1 MVSSLYQ
8 DNLFDAG
15 PFRDG
20 QEVITMTMPGIW
32 ELLIIALIVLLIFG
46 SNRLMGIMR
55 DMGKEVYKLK
65 DKIKDIENIT
75 KNGMK

>member
-1 MVSSLYQ
+1 MAL
-8 DNLFDAG
+8 
-15 PFRDG
+15 
-20 QEVITMTMPGIW
+20 PGIW
-32 ELLIIALIVLLIFG
+32 ELLIIALIVLLVFG